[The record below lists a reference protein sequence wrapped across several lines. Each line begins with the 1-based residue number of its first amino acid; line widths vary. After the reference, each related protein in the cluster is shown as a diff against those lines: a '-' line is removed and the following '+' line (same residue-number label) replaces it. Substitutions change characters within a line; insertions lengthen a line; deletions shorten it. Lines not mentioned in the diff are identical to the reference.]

1 MGVTNGPVASS
12 QLYLCWAKLG
22 QGRGFFF
29 PQFGLVAAPK
39 ICKAT
44 MGVTDGPVASSEFY
58 LCWGR
63 EGQGRGVS
71 SVAWA
76 QGSSHDLQESPRV
89 SPMVSEQP

>member
-44 MGVTDGPVASSEFY
+44 MGVTDGPVASSESSFA
-58 LCWGR
+58 GA
-63 EGQGRGVS
+63 GQAKAGAFFPAAEV
-71 SVAWA
+71 
-76 QGSSHDLQESPRV
+76 QGSSQDLQGKPWV
-89 SPMVSEQP
+89 SPTVP